1 MATKAVTITDISLTQ
16 DGSVKLLT
24 WAALTQATLDDGV
37 PMSFPE
43 FGDVCIQMTGTLG
56 AGGTVVWEGTN
67 DTTTS
72 WATLNNAQGSALS
85 LTALGIKQC
94 VERPLWM
101 RPRCTAGDGT
111 TSLVVT
117 ALIRRINTMRT

>member
-24 WAALTQATLDDGV
+24 WAALTQATLDDGEA
-37 PMSFPE
+37 MSFPE
-43 FGDVCIQMTGTLG
+43 FGDVAIQMTGTLG
-56 AGGTVVWEGTN
+56 AGGSVVWEGSN
-67 DTTTS
+67 DKS
-72 WATLNNAQGSALS
+72 VWATLNNAQGTALT

>member
-1 MATKAVTITDISLTQ
+1 MATKAVTITDNSLTN
-16 DGSVKLLT
+16 DGSVKLFT
-24 WAALTQATLDDGV
+24 WEALTQTGLDDGE
-37 PMSFPE
+37 PMSSPE
-43 FGDVCIQMTGTLG
+43 FGDICVQMTGTLG
-56 AGGTVVWEGTN
+56 TGGTVVWEGSN
-67 DTTTS
+67 DKHI

-85 LTALGIKQC
+85 LTALGVKQV

-117 ALIRRINTMRT
+117 ALARRINTMRT

>member
-1 MATKAVTITDISLTQ
+1 MATNAVTITDISLTQ

-24 WAALTQATLDDGV
+24 WAALTQATLDDGE

-43 FGDVCIQMTGTLG
+43 FGDVAIQMTGTLG
-56 AGGTVVWEGTN
+56 AGGTVVWEGSN
-67 DTTTS
+67 DKHV
-72 WATLNNAQGSALS
+72 WATLNNAQGTALS
-85 LTALGIKQC
+85 LNALGIKQC

>member
-24 WAALTQATLDDGV
+24 WAALTNATTDDGE

-43 FGDVCIQMTGTLG
+43 FGDVAIQMTGTLG
-56 AGGTVVWEGTN
+56 AGGTVVWEGSN
-67 DTTTS
+67 DKS
-72 WATLNNAQGSALS
+72 VWATLNNAQGSALS
-85 LTALGIKQC
+85 LTALGVKQC

-117 ALIRRINTMRT
+117 ALIRRVNTMRT

>member
-1 MATKAVTITDISLTQ
+1 MATRAATITDISLTN

-24 WAALTQATLDDGV
+24 WAALTQATLDDGE
-37 PMSFPE
+37 PMAFPE
-43 FGDVCIQMTGTLG
+43 FGDVAIQMTGTLG
-56 AGGTVVWEGTN
+56 AGGTVVWEGSN
-67 DTTTS
+67 DKS
-72 WATLNNAQGSALS
+72 VWATLNNAQGSALS
-85 LTALGIKQC
+85 LTALGIKQV

-117 ALIRRINTMRT
+117 ALIRRVNPMRT